1 MYLSTKSLFIVKQ
14 FQAIVLLYTPWKHQ
28 KSFFDIAMGYKKAL
42 LTWNISNQKSQ
53 IVMVF
58 ALVA

>member
-1 MYLSTKSLFIVKQ
+1 MYLSTKSFFIVKQ
-14 FQAIVLLYTPWKHQ
+14 FQAIVLLYNPWKQ
-28 KSFFDIAMGYKKAL
+28 KIFFDIVMGYKKAL

-58 ALVA
+58 AL